1 MTWPFENNT
10 NGIVKNLAKRNLKSE
25 KRRNIMVVIAVA
37 LAAFLVCLSGL
48 TAISITKM
56 KKDRVVDTYEATY
69 VRVSEENL
77 EKLKGVTEFE
87 RVGEYYIVG
96 EKESSKG
103 FTGSFAYANSNMMYM
118 MRSQMKLID
127 GNLPQKENEILVS
140 KIWLSKYYP
149 SAGVGDTVTLDISS
163 FPGDYTISGITDAP
177 ADDSKNLYSFM
188 ISKAILQKMNM
199 YKSDG
204 YFAYVHLKNVE
215 NMPEETSKAF
225 FTQIAEKNQL
235 RSVRFHSEFFED
247 MKTDQSQVM
256 IVLGLAGII
265 GLGAW
270 VVIQSIFRISINDKI
285 KSYGQ
290 LRTIGAT
297 KKQIKRIVKKERN
310 QLGVLGSI
318 IGMILGV
325 ILSLIIFPKGFSV
338 SGYLGCILLTM
349 VFCWI
354 TICIAVHKPIK
365 LAAKIS
371 PIEAV
376 RFRIEQKSKIPIR
389 KKNKKLTP
397 VSMGMMNFKRDW
409 KKTFSIVFS
418 LSLSGILLLVIS
430 SLCLVQSPE
439 KLAKYYF
446 PNGDYRVFLYSEREH
461 IDILKNGNPLDEK
474 LKEEILAIDGVSDI
488 IVTRKSATF
497 EAGYNNF
504 RGRGH
509 CDMITPENYEAIEK
523 SVVEGDMPKDA
534 HEILIKD
541 NYKDFGE
548 IAKPGM
554 EINLSFGEKSVPV
567 RISGVFDSDK
577 TVMNHGKAGYG
588 FDGGMMYVEEALF
601 YELLPDV
608 ENFDYAWDIVY
619 DKASKKNVEQS
630 LESIIAT
637 SSDLYLSKASD
648 HAAWVEKQNI
658 LYNIGEVLS
667 WLIFIFGVINL
678 TNMTLSNQLARRQ
691 ENSVLRSV
699 GLTSKQ
705 LAAMTVYEG
714 LGYVLCSILTSL
726 AIGLPISVFACHKF
740 SIANYGGKI
749 IPYTFPLSKML
760 IYVLVIIGM
769 ELILSIWTIRRQ
781 KKQSLIEQMRA
792 ME

>member
-25 KRRNIMVVIAVA
+25 KRRNVMVVVAVA

-48 TAISITKM
+48 TASSLTKM
-56 KKDRVVDTYEATY
+56 KKDRIVDTYEATY

-77 EKLKGVTEFE
+77 EKLKDVTEFE

-103 FTGSFAYANSNMMYM
+103 FTGSFSYVNNDMMYM
-118 MRSQMKLID
+118 MRSQMKLTEGD
-127 GNLPQKENEILVS
+127 LPQKENEILVS

-163 FPGDYTISGITDAP
+163 FPGDYTISGIMDAP

-188 ISKAILQKMNM
+188 ISKAALQKMDS
-199 YKSDG
+199 YKTDG
-204 YFAYVHLKNVE
+204 YFAYVHLKNAE

-225 FTQIAEKNQL
+225 FAQIAEKNQL
-235 RSVRFHSEFFED
+235 RSVRFHSEFFKD
-247 MKTDQSQVM
+247 MKTDWSQVM

-325 ILSLIIFPKGFSV
+325 ILSFIIFPKGFSV
-338 SGYLGCILLTM
+338 SGYLGCILLTI

-365 LAAKIS
+365 LAASIS

-376 RFRIEQKSKIPIR
+376 RFMVEQKSKIHIR

-439 KLAKYYF
+439 RYARYFF
-446 PNGDYRVFLYSEREH
+446 PNGDYRIFLNFEGEH
-461 IDILKNGNPLDEK
+461 IDILKNGNPLDEQ
-474 LKEEILAIDGVSDI
+474 LK
-488 IVTRKSATF
+488 
-497 EAGYNNF
+497 
-504 RGRGH
+504 
-509 CDMITPENYEAIEK
+509 MEN
-523 SVVEGDMPKDA
+523 
-534 HEILIKD
+534 
-541 NYKDFGE
+541 
-548 IAKPGM
+548 
-554 EINLSFGEKSVPV
+554 
-567 RISGVFDSDK
+567 
-577 TVMNHGKAGYG
+577 
-588 FDGGMMYVEEALF
+588 
-601 YELLPDV
+601 
-608 ENFDYAWDIVY
+608 
-619 DKASKKNVEQS
+619 
-630 LESIIAT
+630 
-637 SSDLYLSKASD
+637 
-648 HAAWVEKQNI
+648 
-658 LYNIGEVLS
+658 
-667 WLIFIFGVINL
+667 IF
-678 TNMTLSNQLARRQ
+678 S
-691 ENSVLRSV
+691 
-699 GLTSKQ
+699 
-705 LAAMTVYEG
+705 
-714 LGYVLCSILTSL
+714 
-726 AIGLPISVFACHKF
+726 
-740 SIANYGGKI
+740 
-749 IPYTFPLSKML
+749 
-760 IYVLVIIGM
+760 
-769 ELILSIWTIRRQ
+769 
-781 KKQSLIEQMRA
+781 
-792 ME
+792 

>member
-77 EKLKGVTEFE
+77 EKLKDVTEFE

-103 FTGSFAYANSNMMYM
+103 FTGSFAYANNDMMYM
-118 MRSQMKLID
+118 MRSQMKLTD

-163 FPGDYTISGITDAP
+163 FPGDYTISGIVDAP

-188 ISKAILQKMNM
+188 ISKATLQKMNM

-215 NMPEETSKAF
+215 
-225 FTQIAEKNQL
+225 
-235 RSVRFHSEFFED
+235 
-247 MKTDQSQVM
+247 
-256 IVLGLAGII
+256 
-265 GLGAW
+265 
-270 VVIQSIFRISINDKI
+270 
-285 KSYGQ
+285 
-290 LRTIGAT
+290 
-297 KKQIKRIVKKERN
+297 
-310 QLGVLGSI
+310 
-318 IGMILGV
+318 
-325 ILSLIIFPKGFSV
+325 IFPKGFSI
-338 SGYLGCILLTM
+338 SGYLGCILMTII
-349 VFCWI
+349 FCWL

-376 RFRIEQKSKIPIR
+376 RFRIEQKSKIHIR

-397 VSMGMMNFKRDW
+397 VSIGMMNFKRDW
-409 KKTFSIVFS
+409 KKTFSIIFS

-439 KLAKYYF
+439 RLARHYF
-446 PNGDYRVFLYSEREH
+446 PNGDYKVFLYSENEH
-461 IDILKNGNPLDEK
+461 IDTLKNGNPLDEQ

-488 IVTRKSATF
+488 IATRKSATF
-497 EAGYNNF
+497 EAVYNNF

-509 CDMITPENYEAIEK
+509 CDMLTSENYGTIEK
-523 SVVEGDMPKDA
+523 ALVEGDMPKDA
-534 HEILIKD
+534 HDILITHG
-541 NYKDFGE
+541 YADFGE
-548 IAKPGM
+548 TVKPGM
-554 EINLSFGEKSVPV
+554 KINLSFGEKSIPV
-567 RISGVFDSDK
+567 RISGIFDTS
-577 TVMNHGKAGYG
+577 TAVVNQGRTGYG
-588 FDGGMMYVEEALF
+588 FDSGMMYAGEEVF
-601 YELLPDV
+601 RELLPDI
-608 ENFDYAWDIVY
+608 ENFDYTWDIVY

-637 SSDLYLSKASD
+637 NSELYLSKASD
-648 HAAWVEKQNI
+648 HAAWVEKQNVH
-658 LYNIGEVLS
+658 YNIEKFLS

-678 TNMTLSNQLARRQ
+678 TNTTLSNQLARRQ

-714 LGYVLCSILTSL
+714 LGYVLCSIFISL
-726 AIGLPISVFACHKF
+726 AIGLPISIFACHKF
-740 SIANYGGKI
+740 SIEIYGGKI
-749 IPYTFPLSKML
+749 VPYAFPLQEML
-760 IYVLVIIGM
+760 IYILVIIGM
-769 ELILSIWTIRRQ
+769 ELFLSIWTIRRQ